1 MPSGR
6 SKIPP
11 PVLLFW
17 FTLAGIMLL
26 FAPQRWTGKFQ
37 LTFAGALRAP
47 LRYARGFSLT
57 SQTRAAHTKTVSKKQ
72 YQQLQNHL
80 ANTMQWLKQEREK
93 VEELSGLRNRTAWQG
108 AKFVQADIITTSAN
122 NIIINRGT
130 NDGLTQGQFVI
141 GDFTVIGIISAAN
154 SRTAQVKLVTDPT
167 CKIPVRINAGSL
179 SEEKPPAD
187 VIMQGNGKNAKIKLL
202 PSKYKVNTKSI
213 VFAQKRPGFLDV
225 PVVVGTV
232 AACDRDKE
240 NPLLWDITVKPNC
253 NVEELQRVE
262 IVVMNPNQ

>member
-1 MPSGR
+1 MLSGR
-6 SKIPP
+6 TKIPP

-17 FTLAGIMLL
+17 YTLAGLMLL
-26 FAPQRWTGKFQ
+26 FAPQRWAGKFQ
-37 LTFAGALRAP
+37 LTFVGALQAP
-47 LRYARGFSLT
+47 LRYVRGFSLA
-57 SQTRAAHTKTVSKKQ
+57 SQTRAAYTKTVSKKQ

-80 ANTMQWLKQEREK
+80 ANTMQWLRQEREK
-93 VEELSGLRNRTAWQG
+93 IEELSGLRNRTAWQG

-130 NDGLTQGQFVI
+130 NDGLAQGQFVI
-141 GDFTVIGIISAAN
+141 GDFTVIGIISVVN
-154 SRTAQVKLVTDPT
+154 NRTAQVKLVTDPA
-167 CKIPVRINAGSL
+167 CKIPVKINGGSL
-179 SEEKPPAD
+179 SQKQPAH
-187 VIMQGNGKNAKIKLL
+187 VIMQGNGTNAKIRLL
-202 PSKYKVNTKSI
+202 PSKYEVNTGSI
-213 VFAQKRPGFLDV
+213 VFAKKRPGFLDV

-262 IVVMNPNQ
+262 VVVMNPHQ